1 MIPSMHWDRVLIFTL
16 DLVMWQSNYYTHFLS
31 LLCAVYSYFD
41 TAKMLLLRKLFVLP
55 INLISPTFS
64 CTFSML
70 HLINL
75 KFSQLIS
82 RPTSTPLLPFNTHS
96 LHLCALPYYFCFQLL
111 IKSSCNIMHNS
122 LTDVGRTDVISF
134 CQGIHSFTMPSVF
147 FSVVCKIFL
156 LGWVF
161 TIFKHANLSRIHYLN
176 ISKFYQSP
184 RL

>member
-1 MIPSMHWDRVLIFTL
+1 M
-16 DLVMWQSNYYTHFLS
+16 
-31 LLCAVYSYFD
+31 
-41 TAKMLLLRKLFVLP
+41 LLRKLFILP

-96 LHLCALPYYFCFQLL
+96 LHFYALPLFPIAHNL
-111 IKSSCNIMHNS
+111 KSSCNIMHNS

-134 CQGIHSFTMPSVF
+134 CQGIHSFTMPSGF
-147 FSVVCKIFL
+147 FFL
-156 LGWVF
+156 LCVGSFCWDGS
-161 TIFKHANLSRIHYLN
+161 LPSLN
-176 ISKFYQSP
+176 MQISVAYTTLTSP
-184 RL
+184 NSTSLHGYKV

>member
-1 MIPSMHWDRVLIFTL
+1 MIPSMHWDSFNFHLRSSHVTKQLLHSFS
-16 DLVMWQSNYYTHFLS
+16 QSFMCCFLFI
-31 LLCAVYSYFD
+31 LWYSKNV
-41 TAKMLLLRKLFVLP
+41 TEETILP

-96 LHLCALPYYFCFQLL
+96 LHFYALPLFPIAHNL
-111 IKSSCNIMHNS
+111 KSSCNIMHNS

-134 CQGIHSFTMPSVF
+134 CQGIHSFTMPSGF
-147 FSVVCKIFL
+147 FFFCCV
-156 LGWVF
+156 
-161 TIFKHANLSRIHYLN
+161 
-176 ISKFYQSP
+176 
-184 RL
+184 